1 MRVIEA
7 DRTESTM
14 RDARDAIARHEVDEP
29 TLFVAR
35 EQTGGVGRHGR
46 AWSSPRGGLWM
57 TVVVPLPP
65 GELRGV
71 LDGLGLR
78 AGVAITDTLSL
89 ALVRLAASMGGSDSG
104 PSTPS
109 PLVQLKWPNDV
120 YLNGKKVAGLLT
132 ETTSAMEHPYL
143 LLGLGVN
150 ANFPTSDLP
159 GDLRERATTILA
171 ELGAPV
177 KLGALRDDLADALL
191 DAAHEHSVR
200 FETIQR
206 ARGLLYGVNQ
216 PVRITSGAARE
227 PMTGTLMGLSD
238 RGLPLVRTDRGVE
251 EASPGSELG

>member
-1 MRVIEA
+1 MLVIEV
-7 DRTESTM
+7 DRTDSTM
-14 RDARDAIARHEVDEP
+14 RDARAAIARGEVEEP
-29 TLFVAR
+29 VLFVAE

-46 AWSSPRGGLWM
+46 PWSSPRGGLWM
-57 TVVVPLPP
+57 TLAVPLPP
-65 GELRGV
+65 GELQGV

-78 AGVAITDTLSL
+78 AGVAVTDTLSL

-109 PLVQLKWPNDV
+109 PMVQLKWPNDV
-120 YLNGKKVAGLLT
+120 FLNGKKVAGLLI
-132 ETTSAMEHPYL
+132 ESLSAHDHPFL
-143 LLGLGVN
+143 LIGLGLN
-150 ANFPTSDLP
+150 ANFSSRDLP
-159 GDLRERATTILA
+159 DDLHDRATTIIA

-177 KLGALRDDLADALL
+177 KLSALRDSLANALL

-200 FETIQR
+200 FETVQR

-227 PMTGTLMGLSD
+227 PLTGTLMGLSD

-251 EASPGSELG
+251 EAPPGSEVG